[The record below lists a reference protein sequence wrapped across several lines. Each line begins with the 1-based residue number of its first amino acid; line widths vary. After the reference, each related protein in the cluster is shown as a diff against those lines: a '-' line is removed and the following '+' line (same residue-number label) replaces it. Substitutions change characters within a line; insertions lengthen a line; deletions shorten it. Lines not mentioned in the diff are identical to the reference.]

1 MNVIV
6 IGDGCVDEYRYGN
19 IRRVN
24 PESTA
29 PLLSFDHKVEKLGM
43 SFNVAANL
51 NSFGVSTT
59 INVPT
64 VLSRKIRY
72 VDSRTQGHLLRVDH
86 DAIAEPYKVESKY
99 DCDAI
104 VISDYNKGFITDS
117 VIHEISKVYDGP
129 IYMDTKKKNLK
140 DFSNIFIKINEREM
154 LEASSLPRP
163 EMLIVTHG
171 SKGAKYMGK
180 FYPVPYTEVVDVC
193 GAGDVFL
200 AALVSNHLKTA
211 NIINAIEFANIKASK
226 SCSFMGTVCV
236 S

>member
-1 MNVIV
+1 MNVLV
-6 IGDGCVDEYRYGN
+6 IGDGCIDEYRYGN
-19 IRRVN
+19 INRVN

-43 SFNVAANL
+43 SFNVAANI
-51 NSFGVSTT
+51 NSFGISAT
-59 INVPT
+59 ISVPA

-72 VDSRTQGHLLRVDH
+72 VDSRTQGQLLRVDH
-86 DAIAEPYKVESKY
+86 DVIAESYKVESKY
-99 DCDAI
+99 DFDAI
-104 VISDYNKGFITDS
+104 VISDYNKGYITDK
-117 VIHEISKVYDGP
+117 VIHKISAVYGGP

-140 DFSNIFIKINEREM
+140 DFSNIFFKINEREM
-154 LEASSLPRP
+154 LEAYTLPKP

-171 SKGAKYMGK
+171 SRGARYMNK

-200 AALVSNHLKTA
+200 AALVSSHLKTG

-226 SCSFMGTVCV
+226 SCSYMGTVCV

>member
-43 SFNVAANL
+43 AFNVAANL

-86 DAIAEPYKVESKY
+86 DVIA
-99 DCDAI
+99 
-104 VISDYNKGFITDS
+104 
-117 VIHEISKVYDGP
+117 
-129 IYMDTKKKNLK
+129 
-140 DFSNIFIKINEREM
+140 
-154 LEASSLPRP
+154 
-163 EMLIVTHG
+163 
-171 SKGAKYMGK
+171 
-180 FYPVPYTEVVDVC
+180 
-193 GAGDVFL
+193 
-200 AALVSNHLKTA
+200 
-211 NIINAIEFANIKASK
+211 
-226 SCSFMGTVCV
+226 
-236 S
+236 